1 MGPLEH
7 GSLPLILRLK
17 NLLFRFFDAS
27 RSCLRKS
34 KFISSFFLQE
44 NNDPIYID
52 RGEGGG
58 RGNGLMIE
66 FLFVETLPQ
75 NYFKTIVQNCFT
87 TLSTF

>member
-1 MGPLEH
+1 MF
-7 GSLPLILRLK
+7 K
-17 NLLFRFFDAS
+17 
-27 RSCLRKS
+27 KS

-58 RGNGLMIE
+58 RGNGLKIE
-66 FLFVETLPQ
+66 FIFVETILPTK
-75 NYFKTIVQNCFT
+75 NYFKSIVQNCFT